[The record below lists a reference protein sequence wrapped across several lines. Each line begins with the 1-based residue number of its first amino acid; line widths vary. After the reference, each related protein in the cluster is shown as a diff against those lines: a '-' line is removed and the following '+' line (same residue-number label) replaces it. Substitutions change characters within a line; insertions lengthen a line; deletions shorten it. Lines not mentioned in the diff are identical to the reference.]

1 MNSENKTASLIPLT
15 NAVTVSNG
23 KVTTTSLKI
32 AEIFGKRHD
41 NVIRDIKNLEIP
53 EKWRLLNFEETV
65 RERPNPSEAKPIQSK
80 MYTITRDGFTLLAMG
95 FTGKKAMQFK
105 IAYIEAFNAME
116 AKLRE
121 LQAAPVQPELPLQAS
136 QTDMEK
142 LFRMRHN
149 GVPVIPTPDL
159 AKAFGVSVN
168 QLHGIRERNN
178 KIFTETLDL
187 FTVKGVTDNLIC
199 RILKAGYDI
208 VPDCVSINLW
218 TQTGARK
225 LQMLLDGSR
234 IKHKQLFCTEIIPAE
249 KKEMPIAERKRPGK
263 TRVKMLFPDIPI
275 GLETRTELGELA
287 RAFAERDPE
296 HGLAPYAEYIAYR
309 TMFRKIRLIRQSVE
323 KIDQCGADVS
333 VLSDRSIS
341 GAMIL

>member
-1 MNSENKTASLIPLT
+1 MSEISIFKFEESF
-15 NAVTVSNG
+15 TVRTVVKDGEPWFVAKDVCDVLGISNNRDALAALDEDEKSNVG
-23 KVTTTSLKI
+23 KSDISNIEVPNRGLSIINESGLY
-32 AEIFGKRHD
+32 AL
-41 NVIRDIKNLEIP
+41 VIRSNKPNARKFR
-53 EKWRLLNFEETV
+53 KWITSEVL
-65 RERPNPSEAKPIQSK
+65 PSIRK
-80 MYTITRDGFTLLAMG
+80 
-95 FTGKKAMQFK
+95 TGK
-105 IAYIEAFNAME
+105 Y
-116 AKLRE
+116 
-121 LQAAPVQPELPLQAS
+121 AAPVQPELPLPDS
-136 QTDMEK
+136 RDDMEK

-187 FTVKGVTDNLIC
+187 FTIKGVTDNLIC

-234 IKHKQLFCTEIIPAE
+234 IKHKQLFCTEIIPDE
-249 KKEMPIAERKRPGK
+249 KKEVPIAERKLPGK
-263 TRVKMLFPDIPI
+263 TRVKMLFSDIPT
-275 GLETRTELGELA
+275 GLETKTELGKLA

-309 TMFRKIRLIRQSVE
+309 TMFRKIRLIRQSME
-323 KIDQCGADVS
+323 KIDQCGADVF
-333 VLSDRSIS
+333 VLSDHQIS
-341 GAMIL
+341 GGMIL

>member
-1 MNSENKTASLIPLT
+1 MPGKGQKMTNSILPQS
-15 NAVTVSNG
+15 AVTIVNG
-23 KVTTTSLKI
+23 KVTTTSRKV
-32 AEIFGKRHD
+32 AEVFCKEH
-41 NVIRDIKNLEIP
+41 RDVTRAIENLEIP
-53 EKWRLLNFEETV
+53 QEWRLRNFTQSQIERKTPTGGTV
-65 RERPNPSEAKPIQSK
+65 FDKLYLLTK
-80 MYTITRDGFTLLAMG
+80 DGFTLLAMG

-263 TRVKMLFPDIPI
+263 TRVKMLFSDIPI

>member
-1 MNSENKTASLIPLT
+1 MNEVSIFKFEESFTVRTVTKDNEPWFVAKDICDVLGLT
-15 NAVTVSNG
+15 NITEALRNLEDDERGSEFLNTSG
-23 KVTTTSLKI
+23 GRQKVVIISESGLY
-32 AEIFGKRHD
+32 AL
-41 NVIRDIKNLEIP
+41 VIRSNKPNARKFR
-53 EKWRLLNFEETV
+53 KWITSEVL
-65 RERPNPSEAKPIQSK
+65 PSIRK
-80 MYTITRDGFTLLAMG
+80 
-95 FTGKKAMQFK
+95 TGK
-105 IAYIEAFNAME
+105 Y
-116 AKLRE
+116 
-121 LQAAPVQPELPLQAS
+121 AAPVQPELPLQAS
-136 QTDMEK
+136 QTDME
-142 LFRMRHN
+142 
-149 GVPVIPTPDL
+149 
-159 AKAFGVSVN
+159 
-168 QLHGIRERNN
+168 
-178 KIFTETLDL
+178 
-187 FTVKGVTDNLIC
+187 
-199 RILKAGYDI
+199 
-208 VPDCVSINLW
+208 

>member
-1 MNSENKTASLIPLT
+1 MNEVSIFKFEESFTVRTVTKDNEPWFVAKDICDVLGLT
-15 NAVTVSNG
+15 NSRVAVGPLDEDEKGVS
-23 KVTTTSLKI
+23 KVYTPSGEQEMCVINESGLY
-32 AEIFGKRHD
+32 AL
-41 NVIRDIKNLEIP
+41 VIRSNKPNARKFR
-53 EKWRLLNFEETV
+53 KWITSEVL
-65 RERPNPSEAKPIQSK
+65 PSIRK
-80 MYTITRDGFTLLAMG
+80 
-95 FTGKKAMQFK
+95 TGK
-105 IAYIEAFNAME
+105 Y
-116 AKLRE
+116 
-121 LQAAPVQPELPLQAS
+121 AAPVQPELPLQAS
-136 QTDMEK
+136 QTAMEK

-199 RILKAGYDI
+199 RILKAGYNI
-208 VPDCVSINLW
+208 MPDCVSINLW

-263 TRVKMLFPDIPI
+263 TRVKMLFSDIPI

-333 VLSDRSIS
+333 LLSDRSIS

>member
-1 MNSENKTASLIPLT
+1 MSNTNMTVFKFEESTPIRSLVKDGEPWFVAKDICGVLGI
-15 NAVTVSNG
+15 SNNRDALAALDEDEKSNVG
-23 KVTTTSLKI
+23 KSDISNIEVPNRGLSIINESGLY
-32 AEIFGKRHD
+32 AL
-41 NVIRDIKNLEIP
+41 VIRSNKPNARKFR
-53 EKWRLLNFEETV
+53 KWITSEVL
-65 RERPNPSEAKPIQSK
+65 PSIRK
-80 MYTITRDGFTLLAMG
+80 
-95 FTGKKAMQFK
+95 TGK
-105 IAYIEAFNAME
+105 Y
-116 AKLRE
+116 
-121 LQAAPVQPELPLQAS
+121 AAPVQPELPLQAS